1 MTVES
6 PREDRA
12 DPVATARRMLASC
25 AELVRDEIDPNVDAW
40 DRDDVLP
47 QAVLDRLGAIGVPG
61 ALVPARYGG
70 PELALASLVDVFRV
84 LAQGWISIP
93 GAINTTHLATGL
105 LARYGT
111 EAQRERWLPGIAAGE
126 TWSAFSITEP
136 LAGSDLRHLRT
147 RVDPA
152 PDGLIV
158 DGEKR
163 WIAGGRS
170 FPLTCMLARVQDDE
184 RPSCVLLPSEGRGT
198 DSWTV
203 EMLDKLGYR
212 GVESA
217 AWRFDHHHVPGAE
230 ILGGEAGRGRGA
242 RQMID
247 VLAIGRVNVSCR
259 GLGIIDRAID
269 RALDQAVGR
278 EIGVGVLGDHTHAQ
292 LRLGELRARQLVVE
306 AAVRRA
312 AEAFDAGD
320 PAAGDLATAAKVTA
334 SEGAVWA
341 VDQASRLAAS
351 RSYDGR
357 SELARLRRDAP
368 QTQIGEGANDSL
380 LLALGKGL
388 IRQRGE
394 RPQPPGR

>member
-1 MTVES
+1 MAVDS
-6 PREDRA
+6 PT
-12 DPVATARRMLASC
+12 DPTATAARMLTEC
-25 AELVRDEIDPNVDAW
+25 RELVRDEIAPHVDAW

-47 QAVLDRLGAIGVPG
+47 PAILDRLGEIGAPG

-70 PELALASLVDVFRV
+70 PELPLASLVDVFRV
-84 LAQGWISIP
+84 LAQGWISVT

-111 EAQRERWLPGIAAGE
+111 EAQRDRWLPGIAAGE
-126 TWSAFSITEP
+126 IWSAFSITEP

-147 RVDPA
+147 RVQPA
-152 PDGLIV
+152 QEGFIV

-170 FPLTCMLARVQDDE
+170 FPLTCMLARVQDDQ
-184 RPSCVLLPSEGRGT
+184 RPSCILLPSEGRGSE
-198 DSWTV
+198 SWTV

-212 GVESA
+212 GIESA
-217 AWRFDHHHVPGAE
+217 AWRFDHHHVRGAE
-230 ILGGEAGRGRGA
+230 ILGGEEGRGQGA

-259 GLGIIDRAID
+259 GLGIIDRAIAC
-269 RALDQAVGR
+269 ALDQAAGR
-278 EIGVGVLGDHTHAQ
+278 EIGDGVLGDHTHAQ
-292 LRLGELRARQLVVE
+292 LRLGELRCRQLVVE
-306 AAVRRA
+306 AVIRRA

-320 PAAGDLATAAKVTA
+320 PEAGELATASKVTA
-334 SEGAVWA
+334 SDSAVWA
-341 VDQASRLAAS
+341 VDAASRLAAS

-380 LLALGKGL
+380 LLATG
-388 IRQRGE
+388 RGML
-394 RPQPPGR
+394 RGRSRA